1 MHYVSGMSTNEIQ
14 AKLDALYRAYM
25 YLEDAQAAFGDAGG
39 LDDFVKPHFEAL
51 FREIAAGDKELSQ
64 ALEREMEEAFNE

>member
-1 MHYVSGMSTNEIQ
+1 MHLVFRMSTNEIQ
-14 AKLDALYRAYM
+14 TKIDALYRAYIA
-25 YLEDAQAAFGDAGG
+25 LEDAQAAFGDAGG

-51 FREIAAGDKELSQ
+51 FREIAAGDKELSR